1 MKFLQACF
9 GLFQA
14 KPHNLSLPLMNIAL
28 WAPFFKKDV
37 SDVEDFIVETI
48 PDFILQHP
56 NDKFFILMDA
66 ELTGQFAFPANTEIV
81 ITKTQQK
88 NALLKKI
95 WWDVKLPS
103 SLKKIK
109 ADLFISFADRCSL
122 TATIPQFI
130 FGNEPEKLKPPFIKK
145 ARLVF
150 VMSESIKGQLIK
162 SHKISGEKIIV
173 IYPAPGKNYLPTD
186 VNRKDHAKEEY
197 SEGKEFFLY
206 NSVFNKQ
213 DLIEL
218 LKSFSHFKKRQ
229 QSNFKLL
236 LLMESDSFIE
246 KTLSAYKYKKDVK
259 FIGLKDKSIKAVIT
273 AAAYAAILPFNT
285 NEDIIAALNAMKSGV
300 PVITTKS
307 SAIIE
312 VAEDAV
318 LCADKE
324 IKDIGEKM
332 MQLYTNENLRS
343 ERIEKGIEKVKG
355 FTCEKVAESLWQ
367 SIIRAYK

>member
-1 MKFLQACF
+1 
-9 GLFQA
+9 
-14 KPHNLSLPLMNIAL
+14 MNIAL
-28 WAPFFKKDV
+28 WAPFFRKDD
-37 SDVEDFIVETI
+37 SDFKDFIVETI
-48 PDFILQHP
+48 PHIILQHP

-66 ELTGQFAFPANTEIV
+66 ELSGQFDLPGNTETI

-103 SLKKIK
+103 TLKKIK
-109 ADLFISFADRCSL
+109 ADLFISFGDRCSL
-122 TATIPQFI
+122 TATIPPFI
-130 FGNEPEKLKPPFIKK
+130 FSNVPERLKLPFIKK

-150 VMSESIKGQLIK
+150 VISESIKGQLIK
-162 SHKISGEKIIV
+162 SHKTPGEKINV
-173 IYPAPGKNYLPTD
+173 IYPAPGKNYLPMD
-186 VNRKDHAKEEY
+186 INRKDQAKEEH

-206 NSVFNKQ
+206 NSGFNKQ
-213 DLIEL
+213 EDLTEL

-236 LLMESDSFIE
+236 LLIESDPFIE
-246 KTLSAYKYKKDVK
+246 KILSAYKYRNDVK
-259 FIGLKDKSIKAVIT
+259 FIGTKDKNIKAVIT
-273 AAAYAAILPFNT
+273 AAAYAAVLPFNA

-307 SAIIE
+307 SAINEIAGE
-312 VAEDAV
+312 TA
-318 LCADKE
+318 LYADKE

-355 FTCEKVAESLWQ
+355 LTCEKVAESLWQ
-367 SIIRAYK
+367 SILQAYK